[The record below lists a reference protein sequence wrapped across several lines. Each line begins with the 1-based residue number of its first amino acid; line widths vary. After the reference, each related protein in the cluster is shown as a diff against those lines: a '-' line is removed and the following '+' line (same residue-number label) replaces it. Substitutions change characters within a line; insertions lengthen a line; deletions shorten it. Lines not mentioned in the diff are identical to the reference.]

1 MLCCL
6 VNSVRVAIR
15 LAGLHEFESCSGRGK
30 SIILILGIL
39 EWNRSGRPSSAVGN
53 DNSRSFLTPGLNL
66 NSFLSKFQIH
76 QPIVGG
82 PNQLRIFNQC
92 KLPSDSPPQNTII
105 IIISSASR
113 VRQGGEARQAGLVSM
128 MFMVL
133 RNRRRSFPTL
143 HCA

>member
-30 SIILILGIL
+30 SSSILILGY
-39 EWNRSGRPSSAVGN
+39 WNGNRSGRPSSAVGN

-92 KLPSDSPPQNTII
+92 KLPSDSPPQKHNHHHHLFCLASTPRRRGE
-105 IIISSASR
+105 ASR
-113 VRQGGEARQAGLVSM
+113 VGFDDVYGV
-128 MFMVL
+128 
-133 RNRRRSFPTL
+133 
-143 HCA
+143 